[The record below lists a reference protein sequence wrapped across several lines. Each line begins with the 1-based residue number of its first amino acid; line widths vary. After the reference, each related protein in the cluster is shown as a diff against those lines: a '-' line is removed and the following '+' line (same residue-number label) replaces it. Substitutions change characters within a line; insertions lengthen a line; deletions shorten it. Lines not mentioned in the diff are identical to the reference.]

1 MWNRIVRM
9 MQNAF
14 KFNEPQI
21 LPGRWKLKY
30 TETELDRFLDRFQTQ
45 VTLMIIKNNITV

>member
-14 KFNEPQI
+14 KFNEPKI

-30 TETELDRFLDRFQTQ
+30 TETELDRFYRQIPDPGYT
-45 VTLMIIKNNITV
+45 NDY